1 MHNYRIKVTAFSMQK
16 LGNEP
21 DENEDSFSYNVK
33 RGKFAIADGVS
44 DSCFSKLW
52 SETLTNFFVNSD
64 YSLFSIDVSPDDL
77 KNKILLPILKHSQ
90 EEWNKRIDWKNLPW
104 YVERKARMG
113 AFATFL
119 GVEIKKEKS
128 WRWRAIAIGD
138 TCLFQVSKGTITD
151 IFPRY
156 KSSDFGNEPFVLS
169 SVFPFETLKNC
180 KVEFKEGKIDEGE
193 IILATDAVAKWIIEQ
208 CEKGMHIWRKILSM
222 KEDEMKIFFKDLIQN
237 RYIRNDDITLVLVRL
252 RKERPDKELKM
263 KIARHWRAKKNK
275 FLEWFEVKM

>member
-1 MHNYRIKVTAFSMQK
+1 MQK
-16 LGNEP
+16 MGNGP
-21 DENEDSFSYNVK
+21 NENEDSFSYNIEK
-33 RGKFAIADGVS
+33 GKFAIADGVS

-52 SETLTNFFVNSD
+52 GEILTNFFVNSD
-64 YSLFSIDVSPDDL
+64 YSLFSFEGSPDKL
-77 KNKILLPILKHSQ
+77 RYKILLPILKHSQ

-138 TCLFQVSKGTITD
+138 SCLFQVSKGTITD
-151 IFPRY
+151 VFPRY

-169 SVFPFETLKNC
+169 SVFSFETLKNC

-208 CEKGMHIWRKILSM
+208 YEKGMHIWRKILFM
-222 KEDEMKIFFKDLIQN
+222 KEDEMKIFFEDLIQN
-237 RYIRNDDITLVLVRL
+237 RYIRNDDITFVRIKI
-252 RKERPDKELKM
+252 KERKNWIKNKVKIVGVDELKRTNF
-263 KIARHWRAKKNK
+263 K
-275 FLEWFEVKM
+275 VV